1 MIGADEW
8 KFLKGKFSRLN
19 NKYLCTTAHLF
30 DIFLFNYYCNLKNRV
45 KLTGKKGYF
54 LIRAVCRTLCA
65 LKLAASRIA
74 ARNIGRDAD
83 HNIYFNEFSCTS
95 RSWRQQAAAA
105 LPALFAISRRDVN
118 DDDESWKR
126 DYWPFF
132 LTSPKLY
139 IGHRHVAKF
148 ASPCR
153 QSRWLLSRDL
163 QRKWLIIDS
172 NLNDTDRLTTLDSD
186 LFVSSSSLL
195 VFGEKCFKTHARWNP
210 SRHAANVCTTIVLW
224 GRRDKAYR
232 EHSWST
238 ITWK

>member
-1 MIGADEW
+1 MYFAQ
-8 KFLKGKFSRLN
+8 
-19 NKYLCTTAHLF
+19 
-30 DIFLFNYYCNLKNRV
+30 
-45 KLTGKKGYF
+45 LTS
-54 LIRAVCRTLCA
+54 
-65 LKLAASRIA
+65 ASRSGSSCFV
-74 ARNIGRDAD
+74 R
-83 HNIYFNEFSCTS
+83 YF
-95 RSWRQQAAAA
+95 A
-105 LPALFAISRRDVN
+105 SRR
-118 DDDESWKR
+118 KR
-126 DYWPFF
+126 WRRKLEEGLLAVFF